1 MNQKHFSFAL
11 SRLAVALIVLST
23 VSAVSACVLF
33 FAQTYSKSLLRA
45 ARINSEQ
52 TVGQA
57 TLSLDNYLSSLKG
70 DLDRICLLMPEC
82 ESVEDFGT
90 KMAAFCKLQP
100 DIYAVTVYN
109 ESGVP
114 LLCVSDGL
122 ELKQN
127 RYTSLVYDST
137 YGVTADGYTVSPP
150 HVQMLFRGEYP
161 WVVTVSAEN
170 DGALFGEKV
179 RVALDVRF

>member
-57 TLSLDNYLSSLKG
+57 TLSLDNYLSS
-70 DLDRICLLMPEC
+70 
-82 ESVEDFGT
+82 
-90 KMAAFCKLQP
+90 
-100 DIYAVTVYN
+100 
-109 ESGVP
+109 
-114 LLCVSDGL
+114 
-122 ELKQN
+122 
-127 RYTSLVYDST
+127 
-137 YGVTADGYTVSPP
+137 
-150 HVQMLFRGEYP
+150 
-161 WVVTVSAEN
+161 
-170 DGALFGEKV
+170 
-179 RVALDVRF
+179 